1 MQIRSEDAW
10 RYRWLLVIAGG
21 VVMGGALGVRSVQGL
36 FLVPVTLDHGWS
48 REAFGLAFALQ
59 NLIWGISQPFTGMIA
74 DRYGSA
80 RVIFAGSV
88 LYALGLVVM
97 ALAGSTGVYTLGT
110 GVMVGIALSGTAFG
124 AVYGALSRLFPPEH
138 RSWALGISGTIGGLG
153 QFVMVPLAQG
163 VIDSFGWVRAI
174 FVLAAVML
182 TTAPLAA
189 WLRDRP
195 LERGA
200 EGGQHQTIRAAVHEA
215 LTHRGFWLLNIGF
228 FACGFQLAFVAA
240 HMPAYLLDHGM
251 SARQA
256 SISLAIIAL
265 ANTVGTFL
273 CGYAGGFWR
282 RKYLLAGIY
291 FTRVIAM
298 ALFVLLPLTPVS
310 LYVFS
315 FVTGLIWLGTVPLT
329 SGVVSQVFGVRY
341 IATLF
346 GFVFFGHQLG
356 SFFGVWIGSLV
367 YDAVHSYLPLWY
379 GSMALGVVA
388 GLVHLPINDS
398 SVPRLSAAPA
408 AQPA

>member
-1 MQIRSEDAW
+1 MQIGSERAW
-10 RYRWLLVIAGG
+10 HYRWLLVIAGG

-36 FLVPVTLDHGWS
+36 FQVPVTLDHGWS

-74 DRYGSA
+74 DRFGSA

-88 LYALGLVVM
+88 LYALGLAVM
-97 ALAGSTGVYTLGT
+97 ALAASTGAYTLGT

-138 RSWALGISGTIGGLG
+138 RSWALGVSGTIGGLG

-163 VIDSFGWVRAI
+163 MIDSFGWVRAT

-182 TTAPLAA
+182 AVAPLAA

-195 LERGA
+195 LARGA
-200 EGGQHQTIRAAVHEA
+200 EGGDPQTIRAAVREA

-240 HMPAYLLDHGM
+240 HLPAYLLDHGM

-256 SISLAIIAL
+256 SVSLAVIAL

-273 CGYAGGFWR
+273 CGYAGGLWR

-298 ALFVLLPLTPVS
+298 ALFVLLPLTPAS

-388 GLVHLPINDS
+388 GLVHLPINDR
-398 SVPRLSAAPA
+398 SVARLAAAPA
-408 AQPA
+408 ARPA

>member
-1 MQIRSEDAW
+1 MQIGSERAW
-10 RYRWLLVIAGG
+10 HYRWLLVIAGG

-36 FLVPVTLDHGWS
+36 FQVPVTLDHGWS

-74 DRYGSA
+74 DRFGSA

-88 LYALGLVVM
+88 LYALGLALM
-97 ALAGSTGVYTLGT
+97 ALAASTGAYTLGT

-138 RSWALGISGTIGGLG
+138 RSWALGVSGTIGGLG

-163 VIDSFGWVRAI
+163 MIDSFGWVRAT

-182 TTAPLAA
+182 AVAPLAA

-195 LERGA
+195 LARGA
-200 EGGQHQTIRAAVHEA
+200 EGGDPQTIRAAVREA

-240 HMPAYLLDHGM
+240 HLPAYLLDHGM

-256 SISLAIIAL
+256 SVSLAVIAL

-273 CGYAGGFWR
+273 CGYAGGLWR

-298 ALFVLLPLTPVS
+298 ALFVLLPLTPAS

-388 GLVHLPINDS
+388 GLVHLPINDR
-398 SVPRLSAAPA
+398 SVARLAAAPA
-408 AQPA
+408 ARPA

>member
-1 MQIRSEDAW
+1 MQIGSERAW
-10 RYRWLLVIAGG
+10 HYRWLLVIAGG

-36 FLVPVTLDHGWS
+36 FQVPVTLDHGWS

-74 DRYGSA
+74 DRFGSA

-88 LYALGLVVM
+88 LYALGLAVM
-97 ALAGSTGVYTLGT
+97 ALAASTGAYTLGT

-138 RSWALGISGTIGGLG
+138 RSWALGVSGTIGGLG

-163 VIDSFGWVRAI
+163 MIDSFGWVRAT

-182 TTAPLAA
+182 AVAPLAA

-195 LERGA
+195 LARGA
-200 EGGQHQTIRAAVHEA
+200 EGGDPQTIRAAVREA

-240 HMPAYLLDHGM
+240 HLPAYLLDHGM

-256 SISLAIIAL
+256 SVSLAVIAL

-273 CGYAGGFWR
+273 CGYAGGLWR

-298 ALFVLLPLTPVS
+298 ALFVLLPLTPAN

-388 GLVHLPINDS
+388 GLVHLPINDR
-398 SVPRLSAAPA
+398 SVARLAAAPA
-408 AQPA
+408 ARPA

>member
-1 MQIRSEDAW
+1 MQIGSERAW
-10 RYRWLLVIAGG
+10 HYRWLLVIAGG

-36 FLVPVTLDHGWS
+36 FQVPVTLDHGWS

-74 DRYGSA
+74 DRFGSA

-88 LYALGLVVM
+88 LYALGLAVM
-97 ALAGSTGVYTLGT
+97 ALAASTGAYTLGT

-138 RSWALGISGTIGGLG
+138 RSWALGVSGTIGGLG

-163 VIDSFGWVRAI
+163 MIDSFGWVRAT

-182 TTAPLAA
+182 AVAPLAA

-195 LERGA
+195 LARGA
-200 EGGQHQTIRAAVHEA
+200 EGGDPQTIRAAVREA

-240 HMPAYLLDHGM
+240 HLPAYLLDHGM

-256 SISLAIIAL
+256 SVSLAVIAL

-273 CGYAGGFWR
+273 CGYAGGLWR

-298 ALFVLLPLTPVS
+298 ALFVLLPLTPAS

-398 SVPRLSAAPA
+398 SVARLAAAPA
-408 AQPA
+408 ARPA